1 MGCPDAQYPSQPI
14 QATNGNFYGTTIFGG
29 ANGRGTVFAITAA
42 GALTTLYNFC
52 SLSGC
57 GDGSGAVS
65 GVIQGKDGNLYGTAE
80 TGGTTNADCPS
91 GCGTVFEM
99 TPSGTLTTLHSF
111 DYTDGAQLES
121 GLVQGSNGEF
131 YGATEGG
138 GTGGSGTVF
147 EITSG
152 GSLTTLQ
159 NLDYHP
165 DGAFPIGALIQ
176 GSNGNFYGTTDG
188 GGNSSNGGTVFEIT
202 PGGEMATL
210 YDFCSQSSC
219 TDGVEPVGALVRY
232 TNGAFI
238 GATRHGGTSSA
249 CSGGCGT
256 IFKLVPASP
265 KISADCNIANSQS
278 GLPPYPG
285 SCGITNEGPGEAY
298 GVRVSSV
305 TISAG
310 GCTYKAPT
318 ENLTPGQSVSF
329 PISCTFAPVC
339 NEAYTLQIKGNF
351 VGGNFSGTNPF
362 LFCT

>member
-1 MGCPDAQYPSQPI
+1 MKLLLDAARGLAGRKKVLTAIALFLASAIAVPAQTLTTLHNFDGADGRYPVGPLVLYK
-14 QATNGNFYGTTIFGG
+14 GNFYGTTYEGG
-29 ANGRGTVFAITAA
+29 NSSNSGTVFKI
-42 GALTTLYNFC
+42 
-52 SLSGC
+52 
-57 GDGSGAVS
+57 
-65 GVIQGKDGNLYGTAE
+65 
-80 TGGTTNADCPS
+80 
-91 GCGTVFEM
+91 
-99 TPSGTLTTLHSF
+99 TPSGTLT
-111 DYTDGAQLES
+111 
-121 GLVQGSNGEF
+121 
-131 YGATEGG
+131 
-138 GTGGSGTVF
+138 
-147 EITSG
+147 
-152 GSLTTLQ
+152 
-159 NLDYHP
+159 
-165 DGAFPIGALIQ
+165 
-176 GSNGNFYGTTDG
+176 
-188 GGNSSNGGTVFEIT
+188 
-202 PGGEMATL
+202 TL

-238 GATRHGGTSSA
+238 GATSHGGTSSA

-351 VGGNFSGTNPF
+351 VGGNFSGTNTF
-362 LFCT
+362 LFCTDETSVSGTN